1 MTRKRFFL
9 WMAIGLGVVGLAW
22 ASAPPVADAL
32 ERLLVYH
39 PYAQMEGS
47 PADLKLPFEEVQ
59 VRAEDGAQLFG
70 WWVPADGARWTL
82 LFSHGNAGNISHRL
96 EKLAIFHRLGCN
108 VLLYDYRGYGRSGGA
123 PQEQGLYADARAMH
137 AYLTATRKIPAEQ
150 IIAVGES
157 LGSVISAHLA
167 AERPVGAVVLE
178 GVFTSLAD
186 MAAASAPFLAG
197 LAGDRF
203 NTLASMPKITAPLL
217 VMHSA
222 EDEMIPVAQAEK
234 VFAAAREPKTLVRLR
249 GGHNDA
255 FLESGALFADSLRA
269 FLAGLPEKPAPP
281 PAAPLTPP
289 VPSETHP

>member
-1 MTRKRFFL
+1 MGF
-9 WMAIGLGVVGLAW
+9 AW

-39 PYAQMEGS
+39 PYPTMEGS
-47 PADLKLPFEEVQ
+47 PADLHLPFEEVKA
-59 VRAEDGAQLFG
+59 RSEDGVELYG

-96 EKLAIFHRLGCN
+96 EKLAILHRLGFN

-137 AYLTATRKIPAEQ
+137 AYLVGTRKIPAER
-150 IIAVGES
+150 IVAFGES
-157 LGSVISAHLA
+157 IGSVISAHLA

-178 GVFTSLAD
+178 GVFSSLAD
-186 MAAASAPFLAG
+186 MAASAAPFLAG

-203 NTLASMPKITAPLL
+203 NTLASMPNIAAPLL
-217 VMHSA
+217 VLHSP
-222 EDEMIPVAQAEK
+222 DDDMIPFAQAEK
-234 VFAAAREPKTLVRLR
+234 VFAAAREPKTLVRLK

-255 FLESGALFADSLRA
+255 FVESGALYSDSLRA
-269 FLAGLPEKPAPP
+269 FFAQLAEAPP
-281 PAAPLTPP
+281 RPAEPP
-289 VPSETHP
+289 SPPSPSGTRP